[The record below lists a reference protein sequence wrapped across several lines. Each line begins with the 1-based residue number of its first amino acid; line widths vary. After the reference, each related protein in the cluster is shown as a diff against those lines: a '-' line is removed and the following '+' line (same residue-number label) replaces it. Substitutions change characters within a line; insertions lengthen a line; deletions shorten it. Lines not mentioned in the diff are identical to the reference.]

1 MDTRKL
7 LEGGGTEQEFE
18 AAMRTLAATIR
29 EAGECLLDLQ
39 NALEMLHMARQPS
52 LALSVQIQMRTC
64 LRRAMR
70 PST

>member
-7 LEGGGTEQEFE
+7 IEGGGTEEEFE

-29 EAGECLLDLQ
+29 EAGECLLDLEHAVELVRVA
-39 NALEMLHMARQPS
+39 NHPS
-52 LALSVQIQMRTC
+52 RALALQCETKAC

-70 PST
+70 RW